1 MYRTIVVALGR
12 RRRRRRHR
20 RRRRRR
26 RRVVSFGWR
35 ARRQLCPHSDGWY
48 ISRAH
53 HFKRRA
59 CCYSSCA
66 RRWIRS
72 DVIRAHACEVYR

>member
-12 RRRRRRHR
+12 RRRRRRRH

-35 ARRQLCPHSDGWY
+35 ARRQLCPRSDGWY
-48 ISRAH
+48 ISRARTTSNVARVAVLRVRVDGLEATS
-53 HFKRRA
+53 FVRTRA
-59 CCYSSCA
+59 
-66 RRWIRS
+66 R
-72 DVIRAHACEVYR
+72 